1 MDVIF
6 TKEFIGI
13 SLCFLVVLC
22 TVACTMVIEVYR
34 KLDILKE
41 YLKYNS
47 KLLEQIKSML
57 EKKGF

>member
-1 MDVIF
+1 MDAIL

-22 TVACTMVIEVYR
+22 TITCTMVIEVYR

-57 EKKGF
+57 EKEGF

>member
-1 MDVIF
+1 MDAIL

-13 SLCFLVVLC
+13 PLCFLVVLC
-22 TVACTMVIEVYR
+22 TITFTMVIEVYR

-57 EKKGF
+57 EKEGF

>member
-13 SLCFLVVLC
+13 SLCFLIVLC
-22 TVACTMVIEVYR
+22 TVTCTIVIEVYR
-34 KLDILKE
+34 KLDLLKT
-41 YLKYNS
+41 YLKYNT

-57 EKKGF
+57 EKKGS

>member
-13 SLCFLVVLC
+13 SLCLLIVLC
-22 TVACTMVIEVYR
+22 TVTCTIAIEVYR
-34 KLDILKE
+34 KLDLLKE

-57 EKKGF
+57 EKKGS

>member
-13 SLCFLVVLC
+13 SLCFLVLLC
-22 TVACTMVIEVYR
+22 TVTCTMMIEIYR

-57 EKKGF
+57 EKKGS